1 MAIDLAKIRAKVDQL
16 SGIRG
21 NSNVNLFKPGVGEYR
36 IRVLPWSDVPDGN
49 PFHERF
55 VYYNVGD
62 RRLVSPKHLGKTDA
76 ISEFIGKLFDE
87 IRADKSKEEVNKAIA
102 KKLFPSQITCAAII
116 DRAAED
122 DGPKLWNMNRQVAKD
137 VTALFLLAEVGDFTD
152 VGPDGCDLIVTV
164 SKSTKSMPDG
174 RPLFDT
180 KVMPARKNSPLSND
194 PEKVQLW
201 LANLPKVD
209 EFFKVT
215 PSEEIKAKFEAWLNS
230 GKEAD
235 ATSDKLNNVAEA
247 VKEVEQ
253 PKVEAKPAPKV
264 EAPKAAPKATK
275 KQAKFEDD
283 LDAAFNELEDTV
295 E

>member
-16 SGIRG
+16 SGIRN
-21 NSNVNLFKPGVGEYR
+21 NSNVSLFKPTVGEYR
-36 IRVLPWSDVPDGN
+36 IRVLPWNDVPDGN

-55 VYYNVGD
+55 VYYNIGD
-62 RRLVSPKHLGKTDA
+62 RRIVSPQHLGKTDA
-76 ISEFIGKLFDE
+76 VKEFIGKLFDE
-87 IRADKSKEEVNKAIA
+87 IRADKSKEEVNKTLA
-102 KKLFPSQITCAAII
+102 KKLFPSQITCAAVI

-122 DGPKLWNMNRQVAKD
+122 EGVKLWNMNRQVAKD
-137 VTALFLLAEVGDFTD
+137 VTALFLQAEVGDFTD

-164 SKSTKSMPDG
+164 TKSTKSMPDG

-180 KVMPARKNSPLSND
+180 KVMPARKNSPASND

-230 GKEAD
+230 GKEEL
-235 ATSDKLNNVAEA
+235 TNDKLNAVVEA

-264 EAPKAAPKATK
+264 EAPKAAPKAAK
-275 KQAKFEDD
+275 KAKFEEE
-283 LDAAFNELEDTV
+283 LDSAFNELNDAIE
-295 E
+295 